1 MDFVVKDLPTFSYFA
16 TVGRILPKMGDFEE
30 EQREEVDALVSI
42 FSEEMTVESLIIQIL
57 IFSDIL
63 IISEEM
69 MVIIFDIVL
78 Q

>member
-1 MDFVVKDLPTFSYFA
+1 MKDLPTFSYFA
-16 TVGRILPKMGDFEE
+16 TVGGILPKMGDFEE